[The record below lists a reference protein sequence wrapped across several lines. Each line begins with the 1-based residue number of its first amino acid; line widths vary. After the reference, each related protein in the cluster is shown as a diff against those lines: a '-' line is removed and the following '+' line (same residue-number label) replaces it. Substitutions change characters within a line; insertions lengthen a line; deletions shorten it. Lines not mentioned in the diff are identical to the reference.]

1 MPDKVGIPRALMYHY
16 YYPCWETFFKEL
28 GYDVVLSKESN
39 KKILET
45 GVRLAV
51 DDICLPFKVYYGHVL
66 DIKDSV
72 DYLFVPRFIS
82 LGKYNYVCPKFM
94 GLPDMLKA
102 NIKDLPEII
111 EPVFD
116 LRKHSIRPLRKIYGE
131 IGKFLGKKF
140 WKVERAYLKAIRRQK
155 KFVNLQIQGYSVEDA
170 IRMSEEDAI
179 AKNFTINDNSN
190 NKNEKYYLNNYNKKN
205 LKIGVLGHSYIL
217 NDRYISMDILGQLK
231 SMGIKVHTVEMFDEL
246 YLEKAA
252 SRQNKRVFWFFNRKV
267 MGAAYHLFDS
277 SEEIDGLIQ
286 VTAFAC
292 GPDSMVQELI
302 DIKAKRKNIS
312 VLNLNL
318 DEHSAEAGLITRLE
332 AFIDLIERR
341 KMA

>member
-1 MPDKVGIPRALMYHY
+1 MSIKIGIPRALMYHY
-16 YYPCWETFFKEL
+16 YYPSWETFFEEL
-28 GYDVVLSKESN
+28 GMDIVLSKETN
-39 KKILET
+39 KKILED
-45 GVRLAV
+45 GAKLAV
-51 DDICLPFKVYYGHVL
+51 DDICLPFKVYYGHIL

-102 NIKDLPEII
+102 NMKSLPKII

-116 LRKHSIRPLRKIYGE
+116 LRKGFRPLRKIYSDIASVFNKSFWQTE
-131 IGKFLGKKF
+131 IAYN
-140 WKVERAYLKAIRRQK
+140 RAIKRQK
-155 KFVNLQIQGYSVEDA
+155 KFEKLQKHGYSFQDA
-170 IRMSEEDAI
+170 VKYSSR
-179 AKNFTINDNSN
+179 KRNINDSSAKIINESN
-190 NKNEKYYLNNYNKKN
+190 KRENENIEKG

-217 NDRYISMDILGQLK
+217 NDKYISMDIIGQLRD
-231 SMGIKVHTVEMFDEL
+231 MGVDVRTVEMFEQDA
-246 YLEKAA
+246 LEKAA
-252 SRQNKRVFWFFNRKV
+252 SQQNKRVFWFFNRQV
-267 MGAAYHLFDS
+267 MGAAYHLFNPN
-277 SEEIDGLIQ
+277 EKIDGLIQ

-302 DIKAKRKNIS
+302 DIKAKKNDIS
-312 VLNLNL
+312 VLNLNI

-332 AFIDLIERR
+332 AFVDLIERR